1 MEEDKPMGMMTEV
14 QRKAHREKLMA
25 EQPHTR
31 GGQKKDKLDFGLSR
45 NVKCFHCEN
54 VVPYMF
60 EFNVGTENCMCV
72 QCQEAFRRIEGEEL
86 FDPETLRMQEENNK
100 EQLRNRCRR
109 SGTPAS
115 VAVAVGLSPE
125 DQDPDLP
132 GDTTLTRATRAYFEA
147 ENQGLLCLS
156 GHNGSGKTVCGAWAS
171 YRSRGRFIQRSEW
184 SMIPST
190 DDGMRQVKEIINLP
204 GIVTLDEVL
213 SLSSV
218 GDSQTAVRN
227 VLMIC
232 CERADHYRG
241 TIITTRCIDKKRFD
255 SVFGNDM
262 LDRMLALRDSGGSG
276 WVTSDE
282 KVSMRATNGNRK
294 TGID

>member
-1 MEEDKPMGMMTEV
+1 
-14 QRKAHREKLMA
+14 
-25 EQPHTR
+25 
-31 GGQKKDKLDFGLSR
+31 
-45 NVKCFHCEN
+45 
-54 VVPYMF
+54 
-60 EFNVGTENCMCV
+60 
-72 QCQEAFRRIEGEEL
+72 
-86 FDPETLRMQEENNK
+86 
-100 EQLRNRCRR
+100 
-109 SGTPAS
+109 
-115 VAVAVGLSPE
+115 
-125 DQDPDLP
+125 
-132 GDTTLTRATRAYFEA
+132 
-147 ENQGLLCLS
+147 
-156 GHNGSGKTVCGAWAS
+156 
-171 YRSRGRFIQRSEW
+171 
-184 SMIPST
+184 MIPST